1 MEIHVYYTYWDR
13 TIFMN
18 KSFSIQ
24 FVSKITKLNSHT
36 IRAWEKRYKA
46 ILPHRDENGR
56 RVYNQDNIDKLIK
69 LHALVSLGNTISD
82 VAKLDDESLNT
93 MYKNYSH
100 QLESSIPTL
109 SGQSEIVATKI
120 SSKIDYNLLL
130 QNLTLALGHFKLD
143 IISHELDKVKK
154 SISTRDF
161 ALNVLQPLL
170 GEVGSQVDSGIL
182 SIGQEHAL
190 SAILKFHIGQMI
202 YKVIDLPPKSKNTI
216 IIATPE
222 GELHE
227 FGIMIAALLCIHYGI
242 KFYYLGPNLPS
253 SALADTLKQIKP
265 EIVILGVSR
274 NYVHQNSQNS
284 IENYLDQLT
293 SLITNKTKIW
303 VGGVKI
309 DSKKRSAL
317 VETIST
323 LQLLDNQL
331 AKL

>member
-1 MEIHVYYTYWDR
+1 
-13 TIFMN
+13 MN

-46 ILPHRDENGR
+46 IVPHRDENGR
-56 RVYNQDNIDKLIK
+56 RVYSQTNIDKLIK
-69 LHALVSLGNTISD
+69 LHALVSLGNAISD
-82 VAKLDDESLNT
+82 IAKLDDKSLDE
-93 MYKNYSH
+93 MYHNYAH
-100 QLESSIPTL
+100 QLDSAIPAVMAEEPTTSIKTP
-109 SGQSEIVATKI
+109 I
-120 SSKIDYNLLL
+120 SIDYNLLL
-130 QNLTLALGHFKLD
+130 QNLTLALSHFKLD

-161 ALNVLQPLL
+161 ALNVLQPIL

-202 YKVIDLPPKSKNTI
+202 YKVIDVPPKSKNTL

-242 KFYYLGPNLPS
+242 KFYYLGPNLPA
-253 SALADTLKQIKP
+253 SALADTIKQIKP

-274 NYVHQNSQNS
+274 NYANQSTIG

-293 SLITNKTKIW
+293 SLMPSKTKVW

-309 DSKKRSAL
+309 DSKKRPAL